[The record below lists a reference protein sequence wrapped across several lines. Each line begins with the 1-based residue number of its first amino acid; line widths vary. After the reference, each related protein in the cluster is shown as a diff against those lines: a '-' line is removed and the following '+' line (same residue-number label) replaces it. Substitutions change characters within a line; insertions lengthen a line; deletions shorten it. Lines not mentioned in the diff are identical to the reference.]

1 MQMDALAKLEDTDNS
16 TYNIQ
21 ILSKSLWL
29 NTIKAFIYLSQGVTA
44 IFS

>member
-21 ILSKSLWL
+21 ILSKSILL
-29 NTIKAFIYLSQGVTA
+29 NTIKTFIYLRYL
-44 IFS
+44 F